1 MQMKTMP
8 ESSIIPVLVYADINE
23 AIIWLIDTFG
33 FQERWRIGNHRA
45 QLSYGNGTIV
55 VTEGTSR
62 NSAALLIRVKN
73 IDEHFAMSRSKG
85 AKIISSPTDYF
96 YGERQYT
103 VEDLNGHYWTFSQTI
118 KDMAPEEWGAT
129 SRH

>member
-1 MQMKTMP
+1 MP
-8 ESSIIPVLVYADINE
+8 ESSIIPVLIYSDINE
-23 AIIWLIDTFG
+23 AIIWLTNTFG

-45 QLSYGNGTIV
+45 QLSYDNGTIV

-73 IDEHFAMSRSKG
+73 IDEHFTISKSNG
-85 AKIISSPTDYF
+85 AKIISSPTDQF

-103 VEDLNGHYWTFSQTI
+103 VEDLDGHYWTFSQTI
-118 KDMAPEEWGAT
+118 KDMTPEEWGAT

>member
-8 ESSIIPVLVYADINE
+8 ESSIIPVLIYSDINE
-23 AIIWLIDTFG
+23 AIIWLTNTFG

-45 QLSYGNGTIV
+45 QLSYDNGTIV

-73 IDEHFAMSRSKG
+73 IDEHFTISKSNG
-85 AKIISSPTDYF
+85 AKIVSSPAPPTNWAILA
-96 YGERQYT
+96 RT
-103 VEDLNGHYWTFSQTI
+103 VTRAIAIN
-118 KDMAPEEWGAT
+118 
-129 SRH
+129 